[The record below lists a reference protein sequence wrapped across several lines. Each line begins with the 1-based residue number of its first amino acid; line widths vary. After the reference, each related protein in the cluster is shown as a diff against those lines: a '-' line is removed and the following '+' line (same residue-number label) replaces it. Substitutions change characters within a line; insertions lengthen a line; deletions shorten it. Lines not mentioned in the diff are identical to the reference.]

1 MEERR
6 GLGEVARTA
15 GGIQEPGRERWLAQ
29 TLLAMTD
36 TLVEEFDLGAHLD
49 QLAGSISHLVE
60 GWPVGVAVVGEGPR
74 DPWTAGGSGPPARA
88 LVEKEEVTGA
98 GPATEAMRNG
108 RQIAASAT
116 TDRGGRWA
124 RLVPA
129 FRELRLAGVHGLPL
143 RHRDQVLGA
152 VVIYRLGEPPS
163 DAVHEAVATLADGAA
178 IGVAQARTIA
188 RAHRLAAQLQ
198 GALSSRV
205 AIEQA
210 KGVLS
215 ERLAVPVED
224 AFSLMRRHAR
234 NHRVR
239 LDAVARDVVQG
250 AVPVPERRAAS

>member
-1 MEERR
+1 VEERR
-6 GLGEVARTA
+6 GLGEVAQTA
-15 GGIQEPGRERWLAQ
+15 GEVQAPERGRWLAQ

-36 TLVEEFDLGAHLD
+36 TLVEEFDLGTHLD
-49 QLAGSISHLVE
+49 QLAGSIAYLLD
-60 GWPVGVAVVGEGPR
+60 GWPVGVAVVGESPS
-74 DPWTAGGSGPPARA
+74 DPWTVGGSGPSARS

-108 RQIAASAT
+108 RQVAASAT

-124 RLVPA
+124 GLVPG
-129 FRELRLAGVHGLPL
+129 FQELHLAGVHALPL

-152 VVIYRLGEPPS
+152 VVIYRLGELPP

-178 IGVAQARTIA
+178 IGVAQARNTA
-188 RAHRLAAQLQ
+188 RAQRLAAQLQ
-198 GALSSRV
+198 RALSSRI

-250 AVPVPERRAAS
+250 AVPASERRAAS